1 MVAAYVWKKY
11 YCAIHGE
18 TTELIAVL
26 VRVSMLM
33 VDLGLFWLE
42 RMRSNEEGKR
52 HPHNR
57 I

>member
-1 MVAAYVWKKY
+1 MVAANIWKKY
-11 YCAIHGE
+11 SCTFNGE

-42 RMRSNEEGKR
+42 
-52 HPHNR
+52 
-57 I
+57 